1 MSILLTEFD
10 PAPAIIEP
18 ASLIAPMD
26 DFPPVAVGPFSG
38 DLFHSIQQM
47 PGVRQLTQIG
57 CANGKTPVLAVPYQ
71 GVEIAVFLA
80 PVGASCCVGA
90 LEELHALGA
99 QSFLTF
105 GSCGVL
111 DRSIQDGGLI
121 LPTSAFRDEGTSY
134 HYAPPADEIDLD
146 PRGVAL
152 LTQCA
157 ERLSLP
163 YCCGKV
169 WTTDA
174 FYRETPGKMA
184 RRKAAGAIAVEM
196 ECAALAA
203 CAAFRG
209 FSFATFLYSAD
220 NLDAAAWDKRGL
232 SRQGVHIRDQVL
244 GLAFEAALA
253 LDGLIR

>member
-1 MSILLTEFD
+1 MPILLSEFD
-10 PAPAIIEP
+10 PAEAIIEP
-18 ASLIAPMD
+18 KSHIAPLEG
-26 DFPPVAVGPFSG
+26 FPQVAIGPFSG
-38 DLFHSIQQM
+38 DLFRSIQQL

-80 PVGASCCVGA
+80 PVGAPCCVGA

-111 DRSIQDGGLI
+111 DRSIQDGGII
-121 LPTSAFRDEGTSY
+121 LPTAAIRDEGTSY
-134 HYAPPADEIDLD
+134 HYAPPAGEIALD
-146 PRGVAL
+146 PGGVAL
-152 LTQCA
+152 LAQCA
-157 ERLSLP
+157 GRRSLP
-163 YCCGKV
+163 YYRGKV

-184 RRKAAGAIAVEM
+184 RRRAAGAIAVEM

-232 SRQGVHIRDQVL
+232 SQQGVHIRDQVL